1 MDNTEKLLDEYA
13 EIYYDTNKENDI
25 KEKELT
31 DIIEKIAKEENM
43 NTATAE
49 AFAASYI
56 DSIEKKIFE
65 HEIEESYKD
74 LILMAEEPRI

>member
-1 MDNTEKLLDEYA
+1 
-13 EIYYDTNKENDI
+13 
-25 KEKELT
+25 
-31 DIIEKIAKEENM
+31 M

-49 AFAASYI
+49 AFVTSYI